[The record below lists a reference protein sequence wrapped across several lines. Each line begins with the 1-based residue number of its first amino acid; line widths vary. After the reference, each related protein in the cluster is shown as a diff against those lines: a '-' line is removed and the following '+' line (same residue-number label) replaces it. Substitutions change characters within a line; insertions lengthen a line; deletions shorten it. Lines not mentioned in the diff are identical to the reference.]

1 MTSPGK
7 NRGDIIEEK
16 WNQGRQV
23 NSRAQRKR
31 PKEKRKEEK
40 TKCPNAAS
48 SCHQTRIIE
57 RKYLSKVQS
66 VVHEACRGAS
76 RDHGASLFLR
86 LGFDIVGEPR
96 LEKWSSAGQCLF
108 DLYQGGENTYQSL
121 ENTST
126 VCRDTGRNIPQLV
139 LQFGQLELLS
149 NFFWAQVF
157 RNRLALNLRER
168 NRKRKGGNR

>member
-1 MTSPGK
+1 MIKAELSTSPGK

-31 PKEKRKEEK
+31 PKEKSKEK
-40 TKCPNAAS
+40 RTKCPNAAS

-66 VVHEACRGAS
+66 LVHEACRGAS

-86 LGFDIVGEPR
+86 LGFDVVGEPR
-96 LEKWSSAGQCLF
+96 LESGAVRVSACLDSVKGEETPTSPSKIPVPSVATLGATYHSLSFNLVNWSC
-108 DLYQGGENTYQSL
+108 
-121 ENTST
+121 
-126 VCRDTGRNIPQLV
+126 
-139 LQFGQLELLS
+139 
-149 NFFWAQVF
+149 
-157 RNRLALNLRER
+157 
-168 NRKRKGGNR
+168 